1 MRWNNRVSVA
11 GENCESQ
18 GSTPWSTR
26 RLNWCRLLVVA
37 RLLTTGRRVLRIY
50 CVETD
55 SHLSSPDRSP
65 PVLLPTC
72 MNQPTETI
80 LTTIPAAVETE
91 RLLVVLVCTNE
102 VSRMELRQQSFSK
115 GLGWFTQ
122 STVQLE
128 PGQVAALR
136 NSLGS
141 SAGRPAP
148 RLPREYS
155 TIAPSAWQ
163 PRVVHADSA

>member
-1 MRWNNRVSVA
+1 M
-11 GENCESQ
+11 
-18 GSTPWSTR
+18 
-26 RLNWCRLLVVA
+26 
-37 RLLTTGRRVLRIY
+37 
-50 CVETD
+50 
-55 SHLSSPDRSP
+55 SH
-65 PVLLPTC
+65 
-72 MNQPTETI
+72 PTETI
-80 LTTIPAAVETE
+80 VTTIPAAVENE
-91 RLLVVLVCTNE
+91 RLLVVLVQCAE
-102 VSRMELRQQSFSK
+102 HGSRMELRQQSFSN

-141 SAGRPAP
+141 TAGRPAS

-155 TIAPSAWQ
+155 TIAPAAWQ